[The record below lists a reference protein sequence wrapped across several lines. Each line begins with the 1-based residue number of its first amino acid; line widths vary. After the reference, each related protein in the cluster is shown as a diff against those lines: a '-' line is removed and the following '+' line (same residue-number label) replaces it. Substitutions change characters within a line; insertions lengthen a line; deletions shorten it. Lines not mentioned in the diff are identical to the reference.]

1 MISTSLFMI
10 ALASMD
16 LGAVYAQEN
25 STDWPGF
32 LGANR
37 DGRSA
42 ETGILKDWSGG
53 KLKLAW
59 KKPIGEGYG
68 IGSVKAKQMFQFDFI
83 DVNERLQCLDLDTG
97 DQVWEFKHPSAYKDT
112 FDFETIY
119 YGEGKEPWKK
129 ANKENSSGQ
138 KIITLNKL
146 KEIKTHY
153 NKELR

>member
-1 MISTSLFMI
+1 MNSRHQTSAPKNLICENVAYKYKNRKIASRFAVISTSLFMI

-53 KLKLAW
+53 KLKL
-59 KKPIGEGYG
+59 
-68 IGSVKAKQMFQFDFI
+68 
-83 DVNERLQCLDLDTG
+83 CLLYTS
-97 DQVWEFKHPSAYKDT
+97 PSPRDKRQSRM
-112 FDFETIY
+112 
-119 YGEGKEPWKK
+119 P
-129 ANKENSSGQ
+129 SSA
-138 KIITLNKL
+138 
-146 KEIKTHY
+146 
-153 NKELR
+153 